1 MSCGNPQ
8 SDVKDPGAETP
19 ERRTKPKNKICLKC
33 KTEAPVIQV
42 RHALYCRNCFIFTT
56 SGKFLKWFLAT
67 FKTTDIY
74 PAFYIGVSGGP
85 SSRYLLH
92 VLQTQLTPRKGKGNF
107 IRPGAAEKL
116 VVIYVNHA
124 NVVPGAQNLRKDIE
138 NMIKGYPNAEIIEVD
153 VDSAWKDSQSS
164 ISAQLSGLPGQP
176 PSGTTSSS
184 TADLF
189 DSTLATSSL
198 ESHLSLLTHH
208 LILREARK
216 HADGLVGK
224 DKELPLFLATSAT
237 RVTIKLLSSMSRGRG
252 WSLGS
257 GEVQPE
263 SSQFGMRIYQPLL
276 NTSSKEIA
284 YFNKYVVPDDSK
296 PVVNRTFS
304 TFAPPKSSIDRLT
317 EELVVSLE
325 RGFPSTV
332 STVAKTGNKIS
343 FAGEAK
349 EGERLCTL
357 CGWPARA
364 KANDWKNGIAI
375 TKLDD
380 KVESTESDQP
390 SLADILCYGCYT
402 NLTDSRARSE
412 VNYALPGWTNEYAES
427 QKLTEESMHKDT
439 IKELLRGL
447 KDIKIINNDPLIK
460 KAAISGLSSKNELAV
475 IIFEKSAFNES
486 NFNQFDHLIDNH
498 VMIQQNDIYHVLT
511 SSSTPTPNDQKVT
524 VIYPATQKH
533 LDKHSKSE
541 VSLFRET
548 PEVFNTI
555 VKPYIDGLPLKE
567 TKWISSLVSGEAENE
582 TYYYKGNSFVIAA
595 DYKWDKQDL
604 NTLYLQVVV
613 KDLSLKCLRDLRSSH
628 ILLLKS
634 MREEVGN
641 VLKTNWDLD
650 LSQVKLAVHYQP
662 TYYVFHVHVVS
673 VNYTSF
679 PGLNVG
685 QAHLLDDIIE
695 MMSITY
701 ECILLGTFDVGLL
714 DKVKNKLR
722 VNCDKNYDLK
732 SHEIVFSVSAGPNT
746 TNGRMVMRRDA
757 LDERAKWNAIRMFR
771 AEPALLIRSTIDFE
785 LEDIDTSIPFIQSLG
800 YAYNHEFTKRGEAY
814 IYNDAIVSVYQL
826 YNSND
831 EIVHAQNVWMAEVR
845 SLPVIPDQSASID
858 PLNIAISNCLK
869 LKQTLKPLIQL
880 KRVEH

>member
-1 MSCGNPQ
+1 M
-8 SDVKDPGAETP
+8 
-19 ERRTKPKNKICLKC
+19 
-33 KTEAPVIQV
+33 
-42 RHALYCRNCFIFTT
+42 
-56 SGKFLKWFLAT
+56 
-67 FKTTDIY
+67 
-74 PAFYIGVSGGP
+74 
-85 SSRYLLH
+85 
-92 VLQTQLTPRKGKGNF
+92 
-107 IRPGAAEKL
+107 

-427 QKLTEESMHKDT
+427 QKLTEESM
-439 IKELLRGL
+439 
-447 KDIKIINNDPLIK
+447 
-460 KAAISGLSSKNELAV
+460 
-475 IIFEKSAFNES
+475 
-486 NFNQFDHLIDNH
+486 
-498 VMIQQNDIYHVLT
+498 
-511 SSSTPTPNDQKVT
+511 
-524 VIYPATQKH
+524 
-533 LDKHSKSE
+533 
-541 VSLFRET
+541 
-548 PEVFNTI
+548 
-555 VKPYIDGLPLKE
+555 
-567 TKWISSLVSGEAENE
+567 
-582 TYYYKGNSFVIAA
+582 
-595 DYKWDKQDL
+595 
-604 NTLYLQVVV
+604 
-613 KDLSLKCLRDLRSSH
+613 
-628 ILLLKS
+628 
-634 MREEVGN
+634 REEI
-641 VLKTNWDLD
+641 KDC
-650 LSQVKLAVHYQP
+650 
-662 TYYVFHVHVVS
+662 
-673 VNYTSF
+673 
-679 PGLNVG
+679 
-685 QAHLLDDIIE
+685 LLDD
-695 MMSITY
+695 
-701 ECILLGTFDVGLL
+701 
-714 DKVKNKLR
+714 
-722 VNCDKNYDLK
+722 
-732 SHEIVFSVSAGPNT
+732 
-746 TNGRMVMRRDA
+746 
-757 LDERAKWNAIRMFR
+757 DE
-771 AEPALLIRSTIDFE
+771 
-785 LEDIDTSIPFIQSLG
+785 
-800 YAYNHEFTKRGEAY
+800 
-814 IYNDAIVSVYQL
+814 
-826 YNSND
+826 
-831 EIVHAQNVWMAEVR
+831 
-845 SLPVIPDQSASID
+845 
-858 PLNIAISNCLK
+858 
-869 LKQTLKPLIQL
+869 
-880 KRVEH
+880 